1 MFRVKGVI
9 KMLAASVAVL
19 AFSVPAL
26 SAPAGPVSMLV
37 GGLTSQPIGHY
48 DFCKKHADDCKV
60 LSQDTVAPNV
70 TDFGWKTLKEVN
82 ERVNSRVVPMTD
94 MDIYGQEE
102 VWAFPEDKGDCE
114 DFVLEKR
121 KELIAKG
128 FPVSD
133 VLITVVRKPDGEGHA
148 VLTVRSSKGDFI
160 LDNLNNDVKLWTE
173 TPYSYLKRQA
183 SFDSGRWVTI
193 EQTPAMLVGYLQ

>member
-1 MFRVKGVI
+1 
-9 KMLAASVAVL
+9 
-19 AFSVPAL
+19 
-26 SAPAGPVSMLV
+26 MLV

-48 DFCKKHADDCKV
+48 DFCKKHADDCNV
-60 LSQDTVAPNV
+60 QSQDTVAPNV
-70 TDFGWKTLKEVN
+70 TDFGWKTLKDVN
-82 ERVNSRVVPMTD
+82 ASVNARVVPMTD

-102 VWAFPEDKGDCE
+102 VWEFPQDTGDCE
-114 DFVLEKR
+114 DFVLAKR

-128 FPVSD
+128 FPVAD

-148 VLTVRSSKGDFI
+148 VLTVRTSKGDFI

-193 EQTPAMLVGYLQ
+193 EQTPSVLVGYLQ